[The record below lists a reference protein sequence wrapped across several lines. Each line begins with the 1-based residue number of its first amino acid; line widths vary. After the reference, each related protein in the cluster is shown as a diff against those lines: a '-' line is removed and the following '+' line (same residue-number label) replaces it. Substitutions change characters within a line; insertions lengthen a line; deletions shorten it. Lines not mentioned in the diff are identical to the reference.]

1 MFLHQERDVWDQLGQ
16 QKDLL
21 ASANE
26 LLSARSA
33 EVEDLRLH
41 CADMKAEAATVR
53 EQAAPLAARVKEL
66 EEELIR
72 VAGERDVLLSRVEEA
87 TVSAKSV
94 AAQLGETKG
103 ALDEALKAAE
113 ASRVDALAWKGKF
126 EGKFCSLYF
135 VYFSCVR
142 PPNSLVWYRAG
153 EGGLQGDRGVTGR
166 GPALEREI
174 RG

>member
-1 MFLHQERDVWDQLGQ
+1 MV
-16 QKDLL
+16 
-21 ASANE
+21 
-26 LLSARSA
+26 
-33 EVEDLRLH
+33 
-41 CADMKAEAATVR
+41 T
-53 EQAAPLAARVKEL
+53 RVKEL
-66 EEELIR
+66 EEEVTR
-72 VAGERDVLLSRVEEA
+72 VASERDALLSRVEEV

-94 AAQLGETKG
+94 VAQLGETKG

-135 VYFSCVR
+135 VYFSCAR
-142 PPNSLVWYRAG
+142 PPNSLVWYRAR
-153 EGGLQGDRGVTGR
+153 EGGLQGDQGVTGR